1 MKYSQ
6 NWVTSVRRLSISLFP
21 LSHQVVQSVLGAV
34 VNVLISTLMGQSNS
48 AVAVFSRDR
57 PLFLRE
63 YSTDHYNI
71 IPYFLSKLGSEAF
84 NSFLAVFTQ
93 AVLVYWMMGFQ
104 MGFGSFLAITYSL
117 ALTATAVAVMLGACF
132 SDPKFATALFTVVVI
147 PQMYFSGV
155 FIAIDLLPK
164 WVAWA
169 QYLCSL
175 TYASR
180 LSFAYE
186 FGNCKAGPA
195 GMNCQTALDSNNV
208 SLDDTWW
215 VSRPYGI
222 CAPCLAMGSPFPR
235 FLFPLVLARTRRVVS
250 FVPHRRDPD
259 SAFES

>member
-1 MKYSQ
+1 
-6 NWVTSVRRLSISLFP
+6 
-21 LSHQVVQSVLGAV
+21 
-34 VNVLISTLMGQSNS
+34 MGQSNT

-84 NSFLAVFTQ
+84 NSFLAMIAQ
-93 AVLVYWMMGFQ
+93 AGVVYWMMGFQ
-104 MGFGSFLAITYSL
+104 MGFATFLAITYSL

-132 SDPKFATALFTVVVI
+132 SDPKLATALFTVVVI

-155 FIAIDLLPK
+155 FIAIDLLPD
-164 WVAWA
+164 WVGWA

-186 FGNCKAGPA
+186 FGNCEPGLAGE
-195 GMNCQTALDSNNV
+195 NCQIVLDRNNV
-208 SLDDTWW
+208 SADDAWW
-215 VSRPYGI
+215 VSDRSTTFLIFREFFHSSDSLIWQYWLALAGLFLLYRVGGI
-222 CAPCLAMGSPFPR
+222 IILRSKANY
-235 FLFPLVLARTRRVVS
+235 
-250 FVPHRRDPD
+250 
-259 SAFES
+259 

>member
-1 MKYSQ
+1 M
-6 NWVTSVRRLSISLFP
+6 T
-21 LSHQVVQSVLGAV
+21 
-34 VNVLISTLMGQSNS
+34 
-48 AVAVFSRDR
+48 VFSRDR
-57 PLFLRE
+57 PIFLRE

-71 IPYFLSKLGSEAF
+71 IPYFLAKLGSEAF
-84 NSFLAVFTQ
+84 NSFLAVLAQ
-93 AVLVYWMMGFQ
+93 AIVVYWMMGFE
-104 MGFGSFLAITYSL
+104 MGFTNFLAITYSL

-155 FIAIDLLPK
+155 FIAIDLLPN

-186 FGNCKAGPA
+186 FGNCDRGQAERS
-195 GMNCQTALDSNNV
+195 CQAALDSNNV

-215 VSRPYGI
+215 VRILALPQRHSLSTASLSLPGI
-222 CAPCLAMGSPFPR
+222 SVSQYWLALAGL
-235 FLFPLVLARTRRVVS
+235 FLFYRIAGVIILHSKANY
-250 FVPHRRDPD
+250 
-259 SAFES
+259 

>member
-1 MKYSQ
+1 
-6 NWVTSVRRLSISLFP
+6 
-21 LSHQVVQSVLGAV
+21 
-34 VNVLISTLMGQSNS
+34 MGQSNS

-71 IPYFLSKLGSEAF
+71 IPYFLSKLGSEAL

-93 AVLVYWMMGFQ
+93 ALIVYWMMGFQ
-104 MGFGSFLAITYSL
+104 MGFGIFLAITYSL

-155 FIAIDLLPK
+155 FIAIDLLPE

-186 FGNCKAGPA
+186 FGNCEAGLA
-195 GMNCQTALDSNNV
+195 ETNCQTALVSNNV
-208 SLDDTWW
+208 DLDDTWW
-215 VSRPYGI
+215 VSTPHNNTVMSDT
-222 CAPCLAMGSPFPR
+222 CLAIGSPFPL
-235 FLFPLVLARTRRVVS
+235 FLSLLVLARTRRIVLVVPNRRCPHSS
-250 FVPHRRDPD
+250 FQ
-259 SAFES
+259 SQLLKLS